1 MVVRSTGTFC
11 ASRGVRHP
19 GNDMPGGG
27 VAPFLAKFSGAA
39 AAYSL
44 RQLNNDGN
52 FNVVKVRR
60 GSDDTVRDFTAGEV
74 ANGTLGLFIG
84 AGDGFVE
91 VWYDQSGNGLH
102 AAQPVTS
109 KQPKIA
115 NNGSIITA
123 GGVAAIDFDGVSD
136 WLATSGYMVELSAN
150 TDVQIAIVYGSAETP
165 SATNYVLVE
174 SDLSEPYYS
183 SQFIVGSIGSQSDV
197 LWVNADVFGTAP
209 PTRYLAGFQKTGAN
223 GQAYVNGAVSGASAA
238 LVINSEVGD
247 ATYIG
252 ASANGGATAQYQGT
266 VQELIVY
273 HHNNNDITRYATEQV
288 AYYNL

>member
-27 VAPFLAKFSGAA
+27 VAPFLVKFPGAA

-102 AAQPVTS
+102 AAQPTTS

-123 GGVAAIDFDGVSD
+123 GGVAAIDFDGVSA

-150 TDVQIAIVYGSAETP
+150 TDVQIAVVYESAETP
-165 SATNYVLVE
+165 SATSYVLVE
-174 SDLSEPYYS
+174 SDSSPYS
-183 SQFIVGSIGSQSDV
+183 SQFIVGGSSVQSDV
-197 LWVNADVFGTAP
+197 LWNNFAFFGTAP
-209 PTRYLAGFQKTGAN
+209 ATRYLAGFQKTGAN
-223 GQAYVNGAVSGASAA
+223 GQAYVNGAASGASAA
-238 LVINSEVGD
+238 LIINSEVGD

-252 ASANGGATAQYQGT
+252 ASADGGNTGHYQGT
-266 VQELIVY
+266 MQELIVY

>member
-27 VAPFLAKFSGAA
+27 VAPFLAKFPGAA

-102 AAQPVTS
+102 AAQPITS

-123 GGVAAIDFDGVSD
+123 GGVAAIDFDGVSA

-150 TDVQIAIVYGSAETP
+150 TDVQIAVVYESAETP
-165 SATNYVLVE
+165 SATSYVLVE
-174 SDLSEPYYS
+174 SDSDVPYS
-183 SQFIVGSIGSQSDV
+183 SQFIVGSSGTQSDV
-197 LWVNADVFGTAP
+197 LWNNGVVFGEAP

-238 LVINSEVGD
+238 LIINSEVGD

-252 ASANGGATAQYQGT
+252 ASADGGDAGHYQGT

-273 HHNNNDITRYATEQV
+273 HHNNNDITKYATEQV